1 MQAVRRSHLAIV
13 LVLAALIA
21 LGFGLAVAELQGRAP
36 DEGDAGA
43 PDRLQESTDVDE
55 MGEQEFEI
63 GLIGDIPYNLEEQRK
78 TEVLFRQ
85 MNGQKLAF
93 VVHVGDI
100 KSGDSPCTD
109 ETFFRERERFENS
122 ANPLVYVPGDNEWTD
137 CEHTGY
143 DPVERLERLREIFF
157 VGEESLG
164 KKTVSLTRQG
174 AAYPENV
181 RWTYGDVT
189 FLGLNVPGSN
199 NNRGHASGEYV
210 ARNEANLEWIREG
223 FNHAEANGS
232 SVVMLFIQANPG
244 FELPPEVHTGYKD
257 FLAALEEEVVA
268 FGKPVVLA
276 HGDTHTFRMD
286 KPMISSTTGERV
298 ENFTRV
304 ETFGSPDVNWVR
316 ATLNTSNPDEIFT
329 FQPEIVE
336 ENTADGRP

>member
-1 MQAVRRSHLAIV
+1 MPRSHLTIV
-13 LVLAALIA
+13 LVLAALMA
-21 LGFGLAVAELQGRAP
+21 LGVGLAVAELQGRAP
-36 DEGDAGA
+36 DEGDASV
-43 PDRLQESTDVDE
+43 PDKLQESTDVDE
-55 MGEQEFEI
+55 VGEQEFEI

-85 MNGQKLAF
+85 LNGQKLAF
-93 VVHVGDI
+93 VVHLGDI

-109 ETFFRERERFENS
+109 EIFFREKERFENS

-137 CEHTGY
+137 CDHTGY
-143 DPVERLERLREIFF
+143 DPVERLELLREIFF

-232 SVVMLFIQANPG
+232 SAVMLFIQANPG

-257 FLAALEEEVVA
+257 FLAALEEEVGA

-276 HGDTHTFRMD
+276 HGDTHTFRVD

-316 ATLNTSNPDEIFT
+316 ATVNISDPDEIFT